1 MSASVWSQI
10 DAGVSLALGA
20 IVVTAAVRKL
30 ARPRVFALTLQ
41 RLDPALSSRRSLT
54 IRLAFAVAVYELV
67 VGVGVVAFRGTA
79 GFVFAAGLMVACAGF
94 LIALARAVQ
103 QSVPCACFGRLG
115 RTAAGGR
122 EIGRGVALLG
132 CSGFLV
138 VHRALDASASDGYG
152 FGVIAL
158 VSVVGTALVMV
169 MEQRIGAAVRPG
181 VELEPAGPGT
191 RRSFANSLR
200 RVTGYD
206 NDLYTTDA

>member
-1 MSASVWSQI
+1 LEAMSASVWSQI

-79 GFVFAAGLMVACAGF
+79 GFGLAAGRMVA
-94 LIALARAVQ
+94 
-103 QSVPCACFGRLG
+103 CACFGRLG